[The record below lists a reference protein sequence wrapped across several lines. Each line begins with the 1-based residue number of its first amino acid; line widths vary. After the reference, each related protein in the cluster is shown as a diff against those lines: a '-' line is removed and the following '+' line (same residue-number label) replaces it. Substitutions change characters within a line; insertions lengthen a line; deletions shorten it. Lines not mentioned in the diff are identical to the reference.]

1 MKNTYLLKIINKD
14 KQVLIEKMFHNVDEL
29 KKDYKKYVKENVK
42 ERIIIKILSDK
53 ELTKRLKLGEKIY

>member
-1 MKNTYLLKIINKD
+1 MQKTYILKIINED
-14 KQVLIEKMFHNVDEL
+14 RQVLIEKMFQNLDEL
-29 KKDYKKYVKENVK
+29 KKDYKKYEK

>member
-1 MKNTYLLKIINKD
+1 MQKTYLLKIINED
-14 KQVLIEKMFHNVDEL
+14 RQVLIEKMFHNLDEL
-29 KKDYKKYVKENVK
+29 KKDYKKYVK

>member
-1 MKNTYLLKIINKD
+1 MKNTYLLKIINED
-14 KQVLIEKMFHNVDEL
+14 KQVLIEKMFHNLDEL
-29 KKDYKKYVKENVK
+29 KKDYKKYVK